1 MIPLWWMWRALRSM
15 MLFVDRLI
23 PGPRP
28 PTVHAEVSDTGALRK
43 TPPECASSTSAES
56 RAIEPPSAGQVL
68 DALMARSMYA
78 NHAQSRE
85 TLHRALIERLVPD
98 EARIL
103 AALSDGSVYPVIHV
117 AEPGGGAWAAQNA
130 STVGRAAG
138 VSLPHHTPGYLT
150 RLQSLG
156 VVSMGPEVESMR
168 DEYELLLTDAA
179 VNAALKTARR
189 GLRPPRIVR
198 ASVRMSDLGRDLW
211 EAAT

>member
-1 MIPLWWMWRALRSM
+1 M
-15 MLFVDRLI
+15 
-23 PGPRP
+23 
-28 PTVHAEVSDTGALRK
+28 HAEVSDTGALRK
-43 TPPECASSTSAES
+43 APPESASATSVEP
-56 RAIEPPSAGQVL
+56 RAIEPPSAGEVL

-78 NHAQSRE
+78 NPAQSRE

-117 AEPGGGAWAAQNA
+117 AEPGGAAWAAQNA

-156 VVSMGPEVESMR
+156 VVTMGPEVESMR

-211 EAAT
+211 EAVT